1 MTILSCPACE
11 NSTLA
16 SGKGIDLEAPF
27 SRFERRGKVG
37 RQPVFKCV
45 ECGAIM
51 IVRNRLFGR
60 GLEAEAVEDETW
72 LEMESAW
79 QRRTDEL
86 SDRDR

>member
-1 MTILSCPACE
+1 MTVLSCPDCE

-16 SGKGIDLEAPF
+16 SGKGIDLEAPS

-45 ECGAIM
+45 ECGATL

-60 GLEAEAVEDETW
+60 GLEAEVVDDDTW
-72 LEMESAW
+72 VEMERAW
-79 QRRTDEL
+79 QLRTDEL
-86 SDRDR
+86 MDRDR